1 LSECMFL
8 GLDVGTEGTR
18 ASIYD
23 SEGRLCAKAERPLT
37 TYRPKHNW
45 IEHDARE
52 WWNSVSHSI
61 RECVGKVPSV
71 NAIKAVAVCGTS
83 GTIVPIGDHGEPLRP
98 AILYSDTRATV
109 QAEELSRDEEIKQ
122 LGKTQS
128 SKMDA
133 SGGLAKILWIA
144 RNEPDIFRKTHK
156 FLATTDYIVL
166 RLSGRLYCDF
176 FNAAKSSM
184 NLLTRTWPRGTLE
197 RFGIALRT
205 LPDLKEPG
213 KVIGELTELAAKETG
228 LNQGTTVVAGATD
241 GIAGFIASGAVE
253 PGQACEVTGTTQVFH
268 VTSDKL
274 TPDPM
279 GRIYYH
285 VHPKDGCWIA
295 GGASSGGGIILRWL
309 HDKLLP
315 NTPFEKLDEEAE
327 AIEPLSGGLLCEA
340 AMTGERA
347 PRWDPFVSGMLIG
360 ITPNTTT
367 AHIYRSM
374 MEGVAFLLKA
384 IIDVCHDLGIPVN
397 EIRSAGG
404 GARSKIWRQIKA
416 DVLGR
421 EILVPEDPSSTLG
434 VAMLASI
441 GAGVHR
447 DISEAAR
454 NMVHIVDVTRP
465 DPSKAKVYEEG
476 FDLSKSCYTALKVAK
491 IYEKLALLR
500 EGTQGR

>member
-1 LSECMFL
+1 MFL
-8 GLDVGTEGTR
+8 GLDIGTEGTR

-23 SEGRLCAKAERPLT
+23 SDGKQCAKAEGSLT

-52 WWNSVSHSI
+52 WWSSVSHSV
-61 RECVGKVPSV
+61 RECVGRIPSV
-71 NAIKAVAVCGTS
+71 NSIKAVAVCGTS

-98 AILYSDTRATV
+98 AILYSDTRATL

-144 RNEPDIFRKTHK
+144 RNEPEVFRKTYK

-166 RLSGRLYCDF
+166 RLSGRIFCDY
-176 FNAAKSSM
+176 FNAAKTSM
-184 NLLTRTWPRGTLE
+184 NLLTREWPRNTLE
-197 RFGIALRT
+197 RFGIPPRT

-213 KVIGELTELAAKETG
+213 TLIGELTEMAARETG
-228 LNQGTTVVAGATD
+228 LREGTLVVAGATD
-241 GIAGFIASGAVE
+241 GIAGFISSGAVE

-268 VTSDKL
+268 VTTDKL

-285 VHPKDGCWIA
+285 VHPKHGYWIA

-315 NTPFEKLDEEAE
+315 NESFEKLDEEAE
-327 AIEPLSGGLLCEA
+327 AVEPLSGGLLCEA

-347 PRWDPFVSGMLIG
+347 PRWDPSVSGMLIG
-360 ITPNTTT
+360 LTPKTGS

-384 IIDVCHDLGIPVN
+384 IIDVCHDLGIPVR

-404 GARSKIWRQIKA
+404 GARSRIWRQIKA
-416 DVLGR
+416 DVLGK
-421 EILVPEDPSSTLG
+421 EVVVPEDPSSTLG

-441 GAGVHR
+441 GTGTHK
-447 DISEAAR
+447 DIGEAAK
-454 NMVHIVDVTRP
+454 NMVHIAEVTKP
-465 DPSKAKVYEEG
+465 DPAKTKIYEEGYDLSRSCYEALKSAKVYE
-476 FDLSKSCYTALKVAK
+476 
-491 IYEKLALLR
+491 KLANIR
-500 EGTQGR
+500 EKTQE